1 MQTSWGV
8 LTTGLSLSQPLP
20 LIVPTLIIIVPTIII
35 IVVLFGNLY
44 IITII
49 IGANVEMWARQ
60 MVQIGRKLKDPKID
74 LESTNG

>member
-1 MQTSWGV
+1 MILMDSDWQSGSDLDSIRNSCDV
-8 LTTGLSLSQPLP
+8 F
-20 LIVPTLIIIVPTIII
+20 
-35 IVVLFGNLY
+35 FGNLY